1 MRAGPMLAVDAG
13 AHDVPQRRPR
23 PHRALVE
30 PPQRNRLDA
39 APSRAR
45 VPMRPEMRA
54 RFLVPW
60 QRVGAGR
67 GQRQHARQAAVGE
80 QVLQQPHALVAH
92 PDADVAGAV
101 AALARPRQRARI
113 ERAPAARTR
122 RLRATDVADRQ
133 RPATT
138 GAAAILRHD
147 FLSRPKT
154 NPVPKM
160 KSPARR
166 RLQPVARFLLRG
178 AAAAVLRRSAPSA
191 SYTAA
196 PCLLFASQRHL
207 LARRSPE
214 NSGPSVS
221 ARVQG
226 HPGDS
231 PATTGQFAPCRQ
243 SRLHAPAWIR
253 TRV

>member
-1 MRAGPMLAVDAG
+1 MAARRRRAGSASACTSGRRRRAG
-13 AHDVPQRRPR
+13 SPAAA
-23 PHRALVE
+23 RAG
-30 PPQRNRLDA
+30 R
-39 APSRAR
+39 PSRR
-45 VPMRPEMRA
+45 RRS
-54 RFLVPW
+54 
-60 QRVGAGR
+60 R
-67 GQRQHARQAAVGE
+67 G
-80 QVLQQPHALVAH
+80 
-92 PDADVAGAV
+92 V